1 MSKFKIGDKVN
12 WIDPA
17 IEDFD
22 LKDREFQLSQVF
34 VVVELFDDETALIA
48 NDFSEAEVFI
58 SELKH
63 I

>member
-12 WIDPA
+12 WNDPA

-22 LKDREFQLSQVF
+22 LKDREFQLNQVY
-34 VVVELFDDETALIA
+34 VVVELFNDETAFIA

>member
-17 IEDFD
+17 IKDFD
-22 LKDREFQLSQVF
+22 LKDREFQLNQVF
-34 VVVELFDDETALIA
+34 VVVELFEDETAFIA

>member
-1 MSKFKIGDKVN
+1 MSKFKIGDIVN
-12 WIDPA
+12 WNDPA

-22 LKDREFQLSQVF
+22 LKDREFQLNQVY
-34 VVVELFDDETALIA
+34 VVVELFNDETAFIA

>member
-12 WIDPA
+12 WNDPA

-22 LKDREFQLSQVF
+22 LKDRELQLNQVF
-34 VVVELFDDETALIA
+34 KVIELFNDETALIA
-48 NDFSEAEVFI
+48 NDFSESEVFI

>member
-17 IEDFD
+17 IKDFD
-22 LKDREFQLSQVF
+22 LKDREFQLNQVF
-34 VVVELFDDETALIA
+34 EVVELFEDETALIA

>member
-22 LKDREFQLSQVF
+22 LKDREFQLNQVF
-34 VVVELFDDETALIA
+34 EVVELFEDETALIA